1 MRKFILFLLWVSGSM
16 LYAQE
21 AMHLAS
27 TIPSDL
33 KENAEAVVRLDQT
46 KVHIIS
52 KKKLKLETR
61 RVVTVLE
68 KNGFRAV
75 KNYVG
80 YNPSTKIKSIEVRIY
95 NEGAKEIEKFKKND
109 FSDVSAVSNG
119 TLYSESRIKYFGF
132 TPTSY
137 PYTVDMKV
145 TIETDNTAFLP
156 DWTPL
161 ADYKVSTEKS
171 VFEVNNPEAAVL
183 KLKENN
189 FKGFDIEKT
198 ASPTLLKYQL
208 SSIAAMRHES
218 LSPAFYKVEP
228 TLILSLENFYLEGYN
243 GNASDWKKL
252 GKWQYDELVSGRD
265 ELPEATIN
273 NIKTLIAQCKTKRE
287 KIKKIYNY
295 VQDNTRYISVQLGIG
310 GWQPITA
317 EEVDR
322 VKYGDC
328 KGLTNYTKAL
338 LKSQGIESYYTV
350 VWAGSTKRNLEADFA
365 SMEGNHVILNVP
377 DEENDIWLECT
388 SQDIPFGFIGDFTD
402 DRDVLVVT
410 PEGGKI
416 KHTTAYTNEINKKV
430 TEASYILNEA
440 GDLVAKFVSKNYGS
454 QYNDRYRFVRLSDK
468 EKKELYQEYW
478 DYLNGAVISDVKIT
492 NNKDQVELVE
502 EVSLNVKGYANKMG
516 DGLLVQ
522 LNAFNVNNNV
532 PDRYRNRKQSFE
544 IQRGYLDEDQYTIKL
559 PSGYVPEVLPEP
571 LKIDNK
577 FGSYEVQVRLASDNS
592 LVFERRL
599 LLKKGVYPKE
609 DYSDYRSFRRTIAKG
624 DNRKIIIKKI

>member
-1 MRKFILFLLWVSGSM
+1 MRKLLLFLLWVSGSM

-27 TIPSDL
+27 AIPSEL

-80 YNPSTKIKSIEVRIY
+80 YNPSTKIKSIEVRIF
-95 NEGAKEIEKFKKND
+95 NEGAKEIEKLKKND

-137 PYTVDMKV
+137 PYTVDMRV

-156 DWTPL
+156 DWAPL

-171 VFEVNNPEAAVL
+171 VFEVNNPEEAVL

-198 ASPTLLKYQL
+198 ASPTFLKYQL
-208 SSIAAMRHES
+208 SSIPAMKHES

-228 TLILSLENFYLEGYN
+228 TLILSLEDFYLEGYN
-243 GNASDWKKL
+243 GNASDWTKL

-265 ELPEATIN
+265 ELPEATVN
-273 NIKTLIAQCKTKRE
+273 NIKSLIAQCKTNRE

-310 GWQPITA
+310 GWQPIKA

-350 VWAGSTKRNLEADFA
+350 VWAGSTKRNLEPDFA

-377 DEENDIWLECT
+377 DGESDIWLECT

-416 KHTTAYTNEINKKV
+416 KHTTAYTNEENKKV
-430 TEASYILNEA
+430 TEASYSLNEA

-454 QYNDRYRFVRLSDK
+454 QYNDRYRFVRLSEK

-478 DYLNGAVISDVKIT
+478 DYLNGVIISDVKIT
-492 NNKDQVELVE
+492 NNKSQVELVE

-516 DGLLVQ
+516 EGLLVQ

-532 PDRYRNRKQSFE
+532 PDRYRNRKQPFE
-544 IQRGYLDEDQYTIKL
+544 IQRGYLDEDHYTIKL
-559 PSGYVPEVLPEP
+559 PSGYIPEALPQP

-577 FGSYEVQVRLASDNS
+577 FGIYEVKVHIESDNS
-592 LVFERRL
+592 LVYERRL
-599 LLKKGVYPKE
+599 LLKKGMYQKE
-609 DYSDYRSFRRTIAKG
+609 DYSDYRSFRRAIAKG
-624 DNRKIIIKKI
+624 DNRKIIIKKS